1 MALVTDKFR
10 IYAAES
16 FRDTL
21 QSANKVYMFVGR
33 AKTWGSSDVPPQ
45 GEPID
50 SFEYA
55 RNVYQDSVAF
65 KRVDISDTALVV
77 PRVDWIDPTKTT
89 GGVGRTSVSYTHL
102 TLPTKA

>member
-16 FRDTL
+16 FRNTL
-21 QSANKVYMFVGR
+21 TSSNKVYMFVGR
-33 AKTWGSSDVPPQ
+33 AKTWGSSDVPPTN
-45 GEPID
+45 EPID

-55 RNVYQDSVAF
+55 RTVYGDSVA
-65 KRVDISDTALVV
+65 
-77 PRVDWIDPTKTT
+77 
-89 GGVGRTSVSYTHL
+89 VSYTHL

>member
-21 QSANKVYMFVGR
+21 QATNKVYMFVGR
-33 AKTWGSSDVPPQ
+33 SKTWGSTDVPPS

-50 SFEYA
+50 SFE
-55 RNVYQDSVAF
+55 
-65 KRVDISDTALVV
+65 
-77 PRVDWIDPTKTT
+77 
-89 GGVGRTSVSYTHL
+89 SVSYTHL
-102 TLPTKA
+102 TLPTKRIV

>member
-21 QSANKVYMFVGR
+21 LTQNKVYMFVGR
-33 AKTWGSSDVPPQ
+33 AKSWGSTDVPPA

-50 SFEYA
+50 SFSYQSGVYA
-55 RNVYQDSVAF
+55 DSVGF
-65 KRVDISDTALVV
+65 KRVDISDTALVI
-77 PRVDWIDPTKTT
+77 PRVD
-89 GGVGRTSVSYTHL
+89 SVSYTHL
-102 TLPTKA
+102 TLPTKRIV